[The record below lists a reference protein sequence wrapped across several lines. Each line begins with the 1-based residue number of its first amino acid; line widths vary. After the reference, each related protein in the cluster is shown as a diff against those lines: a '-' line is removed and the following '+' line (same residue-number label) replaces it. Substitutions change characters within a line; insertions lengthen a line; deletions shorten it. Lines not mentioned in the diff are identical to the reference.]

1 MICLPRE
8 APLSAV
14 LCFLVVVPAHHGR
27 PEEEV
32 QAFQVV
38 QVFLVVADHRVAA
51 ALLEVG
57 KPSIKNQ
64 MRFKKQIANEIKSN
78 ILKLNVQIPV
88 KRAEVE
94 KLYVD
99 KRDMVMFKVKEQ
111 EALVNEKVTMAESM
125 KKEIEN
131 RIDQEKKKQTD
142 GLAKIGK
149 DALKGLFK

>member
-1 MICLPRE
+1 
-8 APLSAV
+8 
-14 LCFLVVVPAHHGR
+14 
-27 PEEEV
+27 
-32 QAFQVV
+32 
-38 QVFLVVADHRVAA
+38 
-51 ALLEVG
+51 
-57 KPSIKNQ
+57 

-94 KLYVD
+94 KLYAD
-99 KRDMVMFKVKEQ
+99 KRDMVVFKVKKQ

-142 GLAKIGK
+142 GLTKKGK